1 LSAPCVTDWKSVPKI
16 FFKKERRKEGRK
28 EREREGGKKGEK
40 KEGQRKLNVFIFE
53 RKIFFVKI

>member
-1 LSAPCVTDWKSVPKI
+1 VLLIGSLYQKYFLK
-16 FFKKERRKEGRK
+16 KKEGRKEGRK